1 MASLYF
7 NASEVELKDRETILD
22 ALLRNGHDIP
32 NGCRAGACQ
41 SCLMQAVKG
50 QVPAAAQVGLK
61 ESQKKRGYF
70 LSCSCVP
77 TESMEISLEDGVVDK
92 VQAVVTEK
100 QWLNQSVVRVG
111 VKADLD
117 YFSGQY
123 VTLWKDQR
131 IPRSYS
137 LASVP
142 GRDLLL
148 QFHIKRY
155 PTGTFSRWAYD
166 EMQVGDT
173 LEVQGPFGD
182 CFYANSDLTQPIF
195 MAAIGTGL
203 APLYGI
209 VRDALIQG
217 HKGQITM
224 IIGAR
229 YSSQFYLVKEL
240 IALTDRYNNFS
251 IEFVA
256 MESTNGIFNQG
267 DIYQISKDRVS
278 SLKDHKVFLCGAAS
292 FVKKMKKQCFLAGA
306 AMKDIASDSFMPF
319 A

>member
-1 MASLYF
+1 MASLFY
-7 NASEVELKDRETILD
+7 NASEVVLRERETILD

-41 SCLMQAVKG
+41 SCLMQVIKG

-77 TESMEISLEDGVVDK
+77 TESLEVSLSDLESEK
-92 VQAVVTEK
+92 VAAVVAEK
-100 QWLNQSVVRVG
+100 QWLNKSVVRVG
-111 VKADLD
+111 VKADLE

-123 VTLWKDQR
+123 VTLWKDRQ

-142 GRDLLL
+142 TEDQLL

-155 PTGTFSRWAYD
+155 PNGSFSRWAYD

-182 CFYANSDLTQPIF
+182 CFYVKADASQPIF

-209 VRDALIQG
+209 VRDALTQG
-217 HKGQITM
+217 HKGPITM
-224 IIGAR
+224 IIGSR

-240 IALTDRYNNFS
+240 MALTDRFNNFS
-251 IEFVA
+251 IEFIA
-256 MESTNGIFNQG
+256 MESTHGIFNQG
-267 DIYQISKDRVS
+267 DIYQISRDRIPN
-278 SLKDHKVFLCGAAS
+278 LKGYKVFLCGAAS
-292 FVKKMKKQCFLAGA
+292 FVKKMKKQCFMAGA
-306 AMKDIASDSFMPF
+306 AMTDIASDSFMAF
-319 A
+319 G